1 MIVSAISSHAAAT
14 AVSVFVSLFRLISA
28 ALICPT
34 GRLRDYNSSCKV
46 DLGLKEK
53 VKCMKL
59 TLLTTHHWVLI
70 SSQKRTSKLG
80 PLFPHSRGIIAD
92 AEESAAAGDVN
103 VALSVIQGQSEK
115 GRGKRGKR
123 MRKSLETE
131 AILEII
137 LILPF
142 FFEIFPLSIHASI
155 LFSFTLSLLLFPSG
169 VSDGELAARC
179 ENERAT
185 PKPRNHATGPPA
197 ARCLVQQSDHRVLP
211 LKRNK
216 KL

>member
-92 AEESAAAGDVN
+92 AEESAAAGD
-103 VALSVIQGQSEK
+103 ATSMLHCQSS
-115 GRGKRGKR
+115 RVRAKREG
-123 MRKSLETE
+123 E
-131 AILEII
+131 ADEEEFGDGGNFGNHFD
-137 LILPF
+137 P
-142 FFEIFPLSIHASI
+142 P
-155 LFSFTLSLLLFPSG
+155 LLL
-169 VSDGELAARC
+169 
-179 ENERAT
+179 
-185 PKPRNHATGPPA
+185 
-197 ARCLVQQSDHRVLP
+197 
-211 LKRNK
+211 
-216 KL
+216 